1 MYFNNKRED
10 TNIDSE
16 FKSSRKSIDLKKYKL
31 PIIIV
36 GSILLLAI
44 VVGIIIY
51 IINNST
57 KYFIQLYGDEVMTI
71 YVGTEYVEQGYA
83 GTDSKKN
90 NLTSQVV
97 VDNNLDT
104 STIGEYTIVYRLR
117 NAKKVRTINVVEK
130 PTGYTTIYLKGNLTV
145 YLNIG
150 GAYTEEGYTVIDT
163 VDSDLTDKVKI
174 TNNINN
180 AKEGTY
186 QIVYSVTN
194 SSGVTT
200 SATRTVIVSK

>member
-16 FKSSRKSIDLKKYKL
+16 FKGGKKNIDLGKYKL
-31 PIIIV
+31 PIIIA
-36 GSILLLAI
+36 GGILLLAI
-44 VVGIIIY
+44 IIGVIVHAVS
-51 IINNST
+51 NRT
-57 KYFIQLYGDEVMTI
+57 KYFIQLYGDEAMTI
-71 YVGTEYVEQGYA
+71 YVGTEYVEQGYV
-83 GTDSKKN
+83 GTDNKKN
-90 NLTSQVV
+90 NLTSEVV
-97 VDNNLDT
+97 VDSNLNT
-104 STIGEYTIVYRLR
+104 STVGEYTIVYKLH
-117 NAKKVRTINVVEK
+117 NTKKVRTINVVEK

-145 YLNIG
+145 YLKIG
-150 GAYTEEGYTVIDT
+150 EAYTEEGYTVIDT

-200 SATRTVIVSK
+200 SETRTVIVSK